1 MAVIAGLLP
10 RGERDDAF
18 GEVCKKVFERIPTFR
33 GVNERGEP
41 VGFVTFACKI
51 ADGECRD
58 IHRRLTKGKHM
69 SLEGLA
75 TVPSEPR
82 PPEKGLPL
90 DFEEAYSKLT
100 ADQRRV
106 FELRYEQRLSF
117 KEISSLLKRKE
128 ATLRRVYSRAVARL
142 RRELAAYDEAP
153 GGRKRCRRRPK
164 R

>member
-1 MAVIAGLLP
+1 
-10 RGERDDAF
+10 
-18 GEVCKKVFERIPTFR
+18 
-33 GVNERGEP
+33 
-41 VGFVTFACKI
+41 
-51 ADGECRD
+51 
-58 IHRRLTKGKHM
+58 M

-75 TVPSEPR
+75 TVPTEPR

-100 ADQRRV
+100 ADQKRV
-106 FELRYEQRLSF
+106 FDLHYEQRLGF
-117 KEISSLLKRKE
+117 KEMATLLERKE
-128 ATLRRVYSRAVARL
+128 ATLRSVYNRAVARL

>member
-1 MAVIAGLLP
+1 M
-10 RGERDDAF
+10 
-18 GEVCKKVFERIPTFR
+18 
-33 GVNERGEP
+33 
-41 VGFVTFACKI
+41 
-51 ADGECRD
+51 
-58 IHRRLTKGKHM
+58 
-69 SLEGLA
+69 
-75 TVPSEPR
+75 
-82 PPEKGLPL
+82 PL

-128 ATLRRVYSRAVARL
+128 ATLRRVYNRAVDLL
-142 RRELAAYDEAP
+142 RRELAAYNEAP